1 MEEIDL
7 RDLFNYFISKLLL
20 VFIIVLACFSMGCL
34 YTAFIQEPLYKSYTT
49 IILTKEDN
57 STSMSINDINL
68 NKGLVDTYRELIL
81 SKKIAKQVINN
92 LGLNMS
98 ADDLIRNTSVE
109 SVNNTNMIK
118 VSVVN
123 SDANN
128 AKVIANEIARIFN
141 EEVINYFEISNVGVV
156 DEAEIPTLPYNV
168 NVVKQL
174 VISLFIGIVLAFG
187 IVFVI
192 FYFDTTVKNGEEIEK
207 KLNLSVIGYIPRA
220 GGND

>member
-1 MEEIDL
+1 M
-7 RDLFNYFISKLLL
+7 
-20 VFIIVLACFSMGCL
+20 VL
-34 YTAFIQEPLYKSYTT
+34 K
-49 IILTKEDN
+49 
-57 STSMSINDINL
+57 
-68 NKGLVDTYRELIL
+68 VIL

-92 LGLNMS
+92 LGLDMS

-123 SDANN
+123 SDANT

-156 DEAEIPTLPYNV
+156 DEAEISTLPYNV

-192 FYFDTTVKNGEEIEK
+192 FYFDNTVKSGEEIEK
-207 KLNLSVIGYIPRA
+207 KLNLSVIGYIPRSE
-220 GGND
+220 GND

>member
-1 MEEIDL
+1 
-7 RDLFNYFISKLLL
+7 
-20 VFIIVLACFSMGCL
+20 MGCL

-57 STSMSINDINL
+57 SSSMSINDINL

-92 LGLNMS
+92 LGLDMS

-141 EEVINYFEISNVGVV
+141 NEVINYFEISNVGVV
-156 DEAEIPTLPYNV
+156 DEAEISTLPYNV

-174 VISLFIGIVLAFG
+174 IISALIGIVLAFG